1 MSSIIFFRGWYM
13 AEHVRLDSYNWVKLK
28 MIQMV
33 WNQSKVKSKM
43 FVMVTLDTRKN
54 NGILRCGLWF

>member
-1 MSSIIFFRGWYM
+1 M
-13 AEHVRLDSYNWVKLK
+13 AEHVRLDRYNWVKPK

-43 FVMVTLDTRKN
+43 FVMVTLDT
-54 NGILRCGLWF
+54 